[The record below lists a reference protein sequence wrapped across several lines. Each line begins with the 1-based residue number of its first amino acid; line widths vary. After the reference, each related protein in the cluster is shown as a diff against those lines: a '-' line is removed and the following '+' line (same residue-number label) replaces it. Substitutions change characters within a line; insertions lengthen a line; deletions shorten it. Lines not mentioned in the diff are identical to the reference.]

1 MIAVALAQIRIH
13 WARFL
18 AIGLGIALASGF
30 VATTLIINSSLQDSL
45 EHAVGRSFEKSD
57 LTVVPS
63 RDVFVGGDEA
73 SPLLGPLS
81 EVDGVD
87 TASLSARTVTTGRGA
102 SFSESSF
109 ALSPVPADERLDTFD
124 MVSGQRPEATTDLV
138 LDTRTASDLGVGIGD
153 EIRFTVDAV
162 PVESG
167 NDDMPIYRGPSKS
180 SVTFSVVGIAE
191 MGQDPALPGAT
202 RALTTS
208 SGYQEY
214 FAQQGDVIAIQIAL
228 EDGADREA
236 VRAQLQRIIDGTEL
250 NGSLEA
256 LSVDDAVTAKTD
268 RLSGG
273 NAVVT
278 GLLLV
283 FAGISVIVAIL
294 VVSNT
299 FSVIVAGRRRE
310 FALLRCLGATRLQM
324 YGSVVAEGL
333 FVGLL
338 GSIFGVFAG
347 VGVSRGLMAAA
358 VRYWP
363 EEFPYDTLTVPVSAL
378 VGGVVVGALLTI
390 VATIRPARSAIAVT
404 PLEALQPFDASISP
418 STRSR
423 PRHLVGFGFI
433 GLGVVLVIV
442 SVYAV
447 STAQLWVL
455 GGALGGGLV
464 VTGLVISSAKIIPP
478 VVAWTGEV
486 LFSPWG
492 VPGQLATL
500 NTMRNPRRTAATATA
515 LIIGVTLVATILVG
529 GMSTKATLSHGLDQR
544 YPVDISVP
552 LSGLVDDDDIDDVRE
567 IPGVSTAVIAHRAE
581 AVEEFKGSRP
591 EIFVID
597 PDSAE
602 TVLGD
607 AAADIVSGRVTVPED
622 YRSATVRVKGLN
634 ELSVPV
640 HRDGLSSLA
649 FFTTPEVGNDLGI
662 SATSTAVLVRL
673 DEDVEVDEITRIRH
687 SVAETLDVSSEE
699 VGGSAVARGAY
710 SELIDVMLAGAV
722 ALLFVSVIIAL
733 IGVSNTVS
741 LSVIERRRENA
752 LMRALGLS
760 IAQLRTLLA
769 LEAVLISSVAAVL
782 GLVLG
787 GALGIV
793 GTRLVTH
800 DYSTDLIVD
809 FSSPSFLGILAVA
822 VVAGILSALAP
833 ARRASRLSPVEGL
846 KLDF

>member
-18 AIGLGIALASGF
+18 AIGLGIALAAGF

-45 EHAVGRSFEKSD
+45 EHAVGRSFEKAD
-57 LTVVPS
+57 LAVIPH

-73 SPLLGPLS
+73 SPLLGPLAD
-81 EVDGVD
+81 VDGVS

-109 ALSPVPADERLDTFD
+109 ALSPVPADERHDTFD
-124 MVSGQRPEATTDLV
+124 MVSGQRPDARTDLV
-138 LDTRTASDLGVGIGD
+138 LDTRTAADLAIGIGD

-162 PVESG
+162 PVGSG
-167 NDDMPIYRGPSKS
+167 DDDMPVYRGPSQS

-191 MGQDPALPGAT
+191 LRQDPARPGAS
-202 RALTTS
+202 RALTTAA
-208 SGYQEY
+208 GYQEY

-228 EDGADREA
+228 EDGADPET
-236 VRAQLQRIIDGTEL
+236 VRSQLQRAIDESEL
-250 NGSLEA
+250 DGSLEA
-256 LSVDDAVTAKTD
+256 LTVDDAVSAKTD

-273 NAVVT
+273 NVVVT
-278 GLLLV
+278 GFLLV

-310 FALLRCLGATRLQM
+310 FALLRCLGATRVQM
-324 YGSVVAEGL
+324 YASVVAEGL
-333 FVGLL
+333 FVGVL
-338 GSIFGVFAG
+338 GSIFGVLAG
-347 VGVSRGLMAAA
+347 ILVSRGLMAAA

-363 EEFPYDTLTVPVSAL
+363 AEFPYDTLTIPVSAL
-378 VGGVVVGALLTI
+378 ISGIVVGALLTI

-404 PLEALQPFDASISP
+404 PLEALQPFDVSISP
-418 STRSR
+418 RTRAR
-423 PRHLVGFGFI
+423 PRHLVGFGLI
-433 GLGVVLVIV
+433 GLGTLLVIV

-447 STAQLWVL
+447 STSERWIL

-464 VTGLVISSAKIIPP
+464 VTGLVVSSAKIIPP
-478 VVAWTGEV
+478 VVAWAGEV

-500 NTMRNPRRTAATATA
+500 NTLRNPRRTAATATA

-544 YPVDISVP
+544 YPVDVSVP
-552 LSGLVDDDDIDDVRE
+552 LSGLVDDDELDEVRE

-581 AVEEFKGSRP
+581 AVEDFEGSRP
-591 EIFVID
+591 EIFVLD
-597 PDSAE
+597 PDSAD

-622 YRSATVRVKGLN
+622 YSSATVRVRGLT
-634 ELSVPV
+634 EMSVPV

-649 FFTTPEVGNDLGI
+649 FFTTPDVGNDLGI
-662 SATSTAVLVRL
+662 SATTTAVLVRL
-673 DEDVEVDEITRIRH
+673 DEDVDVDEITRIRQ
-687 SVAETLDVSSEE
+687 SVAEALDVSSEE
-699 VGGSAVARGAY
+699 VGGSAVARGTY

-722 ALLFVSVIIAL
+722 ALLFVSVVIAL

-769 LEAVLISSVAAVL
+769 LEAVLISSVAALL

-800 DYSTDLIVD
+800 GYSTDLIVD
-809 FSSPSFLGILAVA
+809 VSVVSFLGILGVA
-822 VVAGILSALAP
+822 VIAGILSALAP

>member
-18 AIGLGIALASGF
+18 AIGLGIALAAGF

-45 EHAVGRSFEKSD
+45 EHAVGRSFEKAD
-57 LTVVPS
+57 LAVIPH

-73 SPLLGPLS
+73 SPLLGPLAD
-81 EVDGVD
+81 VDGVS

-102 SFSESSF
+102 AFSESSF
-109 ALSPVPADERLDTFD
+109 ALSPVPADERHDTFD
-124 MVSGQRPEATTDLV
+124 MVSGQRPDATTDLV
-138 LDTRTASDLGVGIGD
+138 LDTRTAADLAIGIGD

-162 PVESG
+162 PVGSG
-167 NDDMPIYRGPSKS
+167 DDDMPVYRGPSQS
-180 SVTFSVVGIAE
+180 SVTFSVVGTAE
-191 MGQDPALPGAT
+191 LGQDPALPGAT
-202 RALTTS
+202 RALTS
-208 SGYQEY
+208 AAGYQEY
-214 FAQQGDVIAIQIAL
+214 FAQQGDVIAIQIAF
-228 EDGADREA
+228 EDGADPET
-236 VRAQLQRIIDGTEL
+236 VRSQLQTVIDESEL
-250 NGSLEA
+250 RGSLEA
-256 LSVDDAVTAKTD
+256 LTVDDAVSAKTD

-273 NAVVT
+273 NVVVT
-278 GLLLV
+278 GFLLV

-299 FSVIVAGRRRE
+299 FSVIVAGRRRDL
-310 FALLRCLGATRLQM
+310 ALLRCLGATRVQM
-324 YGSVVAEGL
+324 YSSVVAEGL
-333 FVGLL
+333 FVGVL
-338 GSIFGVFAG
+338 GSIFGVLAG
-347 VGVSRGLMAAA
+347 ILVSRGLMAAA

-363 EEFPYDTLTVPVSAL
+363 AEFPYDTLTVPVSAL
-378 VGGVVVGALLTI
+378 VSGIVVGALLTI

-404 PLEALQPFDASISP
+404 PLEALQPLDASISP
-418 STRSR
+418 RTRAR
-423 PRHLVGFGFI
+423 PRHLIGFGLI
-433 GLGVVLVIV
+433 GLGALLVIV

-447 STAQLWVL
+447 PTSERWIL

-478 VVAWTGEV
+478 VVAWAGEV

-500 NTMRNPRRTAATATA
+500 NTLRNPRRTAATATA

-552 LSGLVDDDDIDDVRE
+552 LSGLVDGDELDEVRE
-567 IPGVSTAVIAHRAE
+567 IPGVSTAVTAHRAE
-581 AVEEFKGSRP
+581 AVEDFEGSRP
-591 EIFVID
+591 EIFVLD
-597 PDSAE
+597 PDSAD

-622 YRSATVRVKGLN
+622 YSSATVRVRGLT
-634 ELSVPV
+634 EMSVPV

-649 FFTTPEVGNDLGI
+649 FFTTPDVGNDLGI
-662 SATSTAVLVRL
+662 SATTTAVLVRL
-673 DEDVEVDEITRIRH
+673 DEDVDIDEITRIRQ
-687 SVAETLDVSSEE
+687 SVAEALDVSSEE
-699 VGGSAVARGAY
+699 VGGSAVARGTY

-722 ALLFVSVIIAL
+722 ALLFVSVVIAL

-769 LEAVLISSVAAVL
+769 LEAVLISSVAALL

-800 DYSTDLIVD
+800 GYSTDLIVD
-809 FSSPSFLGILAVA
+809 VSVVSFLGILGVA
-822 VVAGILSALAP
+822 VIAGILSALAP

>member
-73 SPLLGPLS
+73 SPLLGPLA

-102 SFSESSF
+102 AFSESSF
-109 ALSPVPADERLDTFD
+109 ALSPVPADERLDSFD
-124 MVSGQRPEATTDLV
+124 MVSGQRPDSTTDLV
-138 LDTRTASDLGVGIGD
+138 LDTRTASDLKVGVGD

-167 NDDMPIYRGPSKS
+167 NDDMPIYRGPSQS

-191 MGQDPALPGAT
+191 MGQDPAMPGAT
-202 RALTTS
+202 RALTTA

-228 EDGADREA
+228 EDGADPEA
-236 VRAQLQRIIDGTEL
+236 VRSKLQRVIDDSDL
-250 NGSLEA
+250 DGSLEA
-256 LSVDDAVTAKTD
+256 LTVDDAVQAKTD

-273 NAVVT
+273 NVVVT

-338 GSIFGVFAG
+338 GSIFGVLAG
-347 VGVSRGLMAAA
+347 VVVSRGLMAAA

-378 VGGVVVGALLTI
+378 VAGVVVGALLTI

-418 STRSR
+418 NTRAR

-433 GLGVVLVIV
+433 GLGIVLVIV

-447 STAQLWVL
+447 STTQFWIL

-464 VTGLVISSAKIIPP
+464 VTGLVISAAKIIPP

-500 NTMRNPRRTAATATA
+500 NTLRNPRRTAATATA

-552 LSGLVDDDDIDDVRE
+552 LSGLVDDDQLDDLRE

-581 AVEEFKGSRP
+581 AVEDFKGSRP
-591 EIFVID
+591 EIFVLD

-607 AAADIVSGRVTVPED
+607 SAADIVTGRVTVPDD
-622 YRSATVRVKGLN
+622 YPSPTVRVKGLN
-634 ELSVPV
+634 EMSVPA

-649 FFTTPEVGNDLGI
+649 FFTTPDVGNALGI
-662 SATSTAVLVRL
+662 SATTTAVLVRL
-673 DEDVEVDEITRIRH
+673 DEDVEVDEITRIRQ

-769 LEAVLISSVAAVL
+769 LEAVLISSVAALL

-809 FSSPSFLGILAVA
+809 FSAPSFLGILGVA
-822 VVAGILSALAP
+822 IIAGILSALAP
-833 ARRASRLSPVEGL
+833 AMRASRLSPVEGL

>member
-18 AIGLGIALASGF
+18 AIGLGIALAAGF

-57 LTVVPS
+57 LTVMPS

-73 SPLLGPLS
+73 SPLLGPLA
-81 EVDGVD
+81 EVDGVE
-87 TASLSARTVTTGRGA
+87 TASLSARTVSTGRGA
-102 SFSESSF
+102 TFSESSF

-124 MVSGQRPEATTDLV
+124 MVSGQRPEAKTDLV
-138 LDTRTASDLGVGIGD
+138 LDTRTAKDLNVGVGD

-167 NDDMPIYRGPSKS
+167 NDDMPIYRGPSQS
-180 SVTFSVVGIAE
+180 SVAFSVVGIAE
-191 MGQDPALPGAT
+191 MGQDPAMPGAT
-202 RALTTS
+202 RALTTA

-228 EDGADREA
+228 EDGADPEA
-236 VRAQLQRIIDGTEL
+236 VRAQLQRVIDGSEL

-256 LSVDDAVTAKTD
+256 LTVDEAVSAKTD

-310 FALLRCLGATRLQM
+310 FALLRCLGATRVQM
-324 YGSVVAEGL
+324 YGSVVAEAL

-347 VGVSRGLMAAA
+347 VLVSRGLMAAA

-378 VGGVVVGALLTI
+378 VSGVVVGALLTI

-418 STRSR
+418 NTRAR

-433 GLGVVLVIV
+433 GLGIVLVVV

-447 STAQLWVL
+447 STSQLWIL

-478 VVAWTGEV
+478 VVAWIGEV

-500 NTMRNPRRTAATATA
+500 NTLRNPRRTAATATA

-552 LSGLVDDDDIDDVRE
+552 LSGLVDDDDLEDVRQ
-567 IPGVSTAVIAHRAE
+567 IPGVSAAVIAHRAE
-581 AVEEFKGSRP
+581 AVEDFKGSRP

-602 TVLGD
+602 AVLGD
-607 AAADIVSGRVTVPED
+607 AADIVSGRVTVPED
-622 YRSATVRVKGLN
+622 YRDPTVRVKGLN
-634 ELSVPV
+634 EMSVPV
-640 HRDGLSSLA
+640 HKDGLSSLA
-649 FFTTPEVGNDLGI
+649 FFTTPDVGNDLGI
-662 SATSTAVLVRL
+662 SATTTAVLVRL
-673 DEDVEVDEITRIRH
+673 DEDIEVDEITRIRQ

-760 IAQLRTLLA
+760 ISQLRTLLA
-769 LEAVLISSVAAVL
+769 LEAVLISSVAALL

-787 GALGIV
+787 SALGII
-793 GTRLVTH
+793 GTRLVTY

-809 FSSPSFLGILAVA
+809 FSAPSFLGILAVA
-822 VVAGILSALAP
+822 VIAGILSALAP